1 MEWLTPL
8 LSGDVLV
15 FLIPIVAII
24 GAFSVKGA
32 KAYFRHVERLEM
44 IRNGIGP
51 DSDREEN

>member
-44 IRNGIGP
+44 IRNGIDP
-51 DSDREEN
+51 DADPEEN